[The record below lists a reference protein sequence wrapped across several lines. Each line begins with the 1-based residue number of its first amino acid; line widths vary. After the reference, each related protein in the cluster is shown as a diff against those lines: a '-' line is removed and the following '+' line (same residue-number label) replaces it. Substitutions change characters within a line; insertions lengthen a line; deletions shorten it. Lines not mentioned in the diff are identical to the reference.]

1 MTQIGRYI
9 APTRR
14 PNALGVHSMDCFN
27 MAVPDLEEA
36 RRFYTKFGLDAREEQ
51 GGLGLYTFDHP
62 HRWGLLSE
70 GPRKALGH
78 LSFGI
83 FEDDLQRFR
92 ARLQQAGGERLDP
105 PPGFESNGIWF
116 KDCNGLPVE
125 LRVAEKSSPS
135 AKSTVE
141 QPSVGPGRRGAP
153 LRGATPEVRPRRL
166 AHVLVFV
173 RDVAESIR
181 FYSQMLGMRLSD
193 ESGGVIAFMH
203 GIHGSDHH
211 MVAFAKS
218 SAPGLHHC
226 SWDVASIQDIGLGA
240 MHMADSGFSKGW
252 PRAARARLQLLPLR
266 ARSLGQL
273 QRVFLRHRL
282 HPGRDGLEWR
292 VPPHGEQLLSLGS
305 GTAAGLRL
313 QPRGCGRAATPRR
326 RHGLN
331 PSSRGPTGRASLL
344 AGPAGPGGRTT

>member
-14 PNALGVHSMDCFN
+14 PDALGVHSMDCFN
-27 MAVPDLEEA
+27 MAVPDLEAA
-36 RRFYTKFGLDAREEQ
+36 RRFYTKFGLDVREEQ

-83 FEDDLQRFR
+83 FEDDVQRFR
-92 ARLQQAGGERLDP
+92 DRLQQAGVERLDP
-105 PPGFESNGIWF
+105 PPGFESNGLWF
-116 KDCNGLPVE
+116 KDCNGLPIE
-125 LRVAEKSSPS
+125 LRVAEKSSPN
-135 AKSTVE
+135 AKSSVE
-141 QPSVGPGRRGAP
+141 QLTVGPGRRGAP
-153 LRGATPEVRPRRL
+153 LRGTTPDVRPRRL
-166 AHVLVFV
+166 AHILVFV

-181 FYSQMLGMRLSD
+181 FYSQVLGMRLSD

-203 GIHGSDHH
+203 GVHGSDHH

-226 SWDVASIQDIGLGA
+226 SWDVGSVQDIGLGA

-252 PRAARARLQLLPLR
+252 G
-266 ARSLGQL
+266 LG
-273 QRVFLRHRL
+273 RH
-282 HPGRDGLEWR
+282 
-292 VPPHGEQLLSLGS
+292 VLGS
-305 GTAAGLRL
+305 NYFHYVRDPWGSYCEYSCDIDYLSADRDWQGVSHGVENSFYLWGPEPPLDFTFNYEASPEAQLV
-313 QPRGCGRAATPRR
+313 ARR
-326 RHGLN
+326 R
-331 PSSRGPTGRASLL
+331 
-344 AGPAGPGGRTT
+344 

>member
-14 PNALGVHSMDCFN
+14 PDALGVHSMDCFN

-36 RRFYTKFGLDAREEQ
+36 RQFYTKFGLDVREEQ

-62 HRWGLLSE
+62 HRWGLLRE
-70 GPRKALGH
+70 GPRKALSH

-83 FEDDLQRFR
+83 FEDDVQRFR
-92 ARLQQAGGERLDP
+92 DRLQQAGVERLDP
-105 PPGFESNGIWF
+105 PPGFESNGLWF

-125 LRVAEKSSPS
+125 LRVAEKSSPN
-135 AKSTVE
+135 AKSPVE
-141 QPSVGPGRRGAP
+141 HPIAGAGQRGAP
-153 LRGATPEVRPRRL
+153 IRGSTPAVRPRRL

-173 RDVAESIR
+173 RDVPESIK
-181 FYSQMLGMRLSD
+181 FYSDVLGMRLSD

-218 SAPGLHHC
+218 SAPGMHHC
-226 SWDVASIQDIGLGA
+226 SWDVRSIQDIGLGA

-252 PRAARARLQLLPLR
+252 G
-266 ARSLGQL
+266 LG
-273 QRVFLRHRL
+273 RHVL
-282 HPGRDGLEWR
+282 GSNYFHYVRDPWGSYSEYSCDIDYIPVEMDWNGESHRMENSFYLWGPE
-292 VPPHGEQLLSLGS
+292 PPHDFAFNHE
-305 GTAAGLRL
+305 
-313 QPRGCGRAATPRR
+313 
-326 RHGLN
+326 
-331 PSSRGPTGRASLL
+331 AS
-344 AGPAGPGGRTT
+344 AGPQLPAAAMD

>member
-1 MTQIGRYI
+1 MTQIGGYI

-14 PNALGVHSMDCFN
+14 PDALGVHSMDCFN
-27 MAVPDLEEA
+27 MAVPDLEHA
-36 RRFYTKFGLDAREEQ
+36 RRFYSKFGLDVREEQ

-83 FEDDLQRFR
+83 FEDDVQRFR
-92 ARLQQAGGERLDP
+92 DRLQQAGVERLDP
-105 PPGFESNGIWF
+105 PPGFESNGLWF
-116 KDCNGLPVE
+116 RDCNGLTVE
-125 LRVAEKSSPS
+125 LRVAEKSSPN
-135 AKSTVE
+135 AKSPVE
-141 QPSVGPGRRGAP
+141 NPSAGPGRRGAP
-153 LRGATPEVRPRRL
+153 LRGTTPEVRPRRL

-173 RDVAESIR
+173 RDVPESIR
-181 FYSQMLGMRLSD
+181 FYSQVLGMRLSD

-240 MHMADSGFSKGW
+240 MHMADSGYTKGW
-252 PRAARARLQLLPLR
+252 G
-266 ARSLGQL
+266 LG
-273 QRVFLRHRL
+273 RH
-282 HPGRDGLEWR
+282 
-292 VPPHGEQLLSLGS
+292 VLGS
-305 GTAAGLRL
+305 NYFHYVRDPWGSYSEYSCDIDYIPVEMDWNGESHPMENSFYLWGPEPPQDFAFNHEASAEPELPAA
-313 QPRGCGRAATPRR
+313 AMD
-326 RHGLN
+326 
-331 PSSRGPTGRASLL
+331 
-344 AGPAGPGGRTT
+344 